1 MAWDEWEQLKSAAAD
16 RESAGMQLN
25 QVPVDPDGGSRTG
38 PGPGDLVMNQDD
50 LGAVGHQAFILH
62 GDLSKGADLA
72 GAGMDKHG
80 TGSTMQAS
88 SELSTHNF
96 ALGSAL
102 STTLTMWDSSLK
114 TLLQACAH
122 ISNHLDYTK
131 ALHAND
137 DAKIAA
143 SLKHSDGTA
152 ESWSKINE
160 YFK

>member
-1 MAWDEWEQLKSAAAD
+1 MAWDEWEQLKSAAAE
-16 RESAGMQLN
+16 RPSGGMELNRVPAEPGGTGAG
-25 QVPVDPDGGSRTG
+25 S
-38 PGPGDLVMNQDD
+38 GDLVVNQDD
-50 LGAVGHQAFILH
+50 LGAVGHEAFNLH
-62 GDLSKGADLA
+62 SDLSKGADLA

-80 TGSTMQAS
+80 AGSTMQAS
-88 SELSTHNF
+88 SELTSHNF
-96 ALGSAL
+96 ALGAAL

-122 ISNHLDYTK
+122 ISNQLDYTR

-143 SLKHSDGTA
+143 SLKHRDGTA